1 MSEFAAVINQWPSD
15 GLHGRRK
22 IYTHKREITLDNV
35 AQIASQTLHTH
46 LKNRAEI
53 EYLYDY
59 YKGKQDIRSRIKT
72 IRPEISNKVLVNHA
86 NEIVTFKTAYLLGEP
101 IQYVSVGNEDDSS
114 DGVKRLNEHM
124 RFEMKDAKDKEIAD
138 WLHICGVGVRM
149 VLPRERIEPGD
160 APFRIY
166 TLDPRNAYCIYN
178 SGLGE
183 EKLGAV
189 IRQCDENGNWYSCIY
204 TDTHYFE
211 IAGDVVITAKPHA
224 LGKVP
229 VFEYVNNDSRMGSF
243 ESVIPLLNAIN
254 TVESNRVDDIEQIVQ
269 SILVFENCSIAPEQF
284 KELRRDG
291 GIVVKGEPQLP
302 AKVYSIKNELGQ
314 TGTQTVVDDL
324 YQKVLTICGM
334 PNRNGGSST
343 SDTGT
348 AVIYRDG
355 FAEAESR
362 AKDTEKSWLRSETDM
377 LRMALRICRDTP
389 DESQIE
395 IDKLKVEFT
404 RKNLSNIQSKA
415 QVLVQ
420 LLNNSK
426 VHPKYAY
433 QASGLFADTEEA
445 YRAGME
451 WSNQEL
457 AETEKTLAEAMADER
472 RVSAFGQ
479 GNRTADEE
487 SGEAVR
493 DGKDGSSAT

>member
-1 MSEFAAVINQWPSD
+1 MSELAQAICQWPSD

-22 IYTHKREITLDNV
+22 VYTHKREITRDNV
-35 AQIASQTLHTH
+35 AEVISQALQVHAA
-46 LKNRAEI
+46 NRCEI
-53 EYLYDY
+53 DYMYDY
-59 YKGKQDIRSRIKT
+59 YRGKQDIRLRIKT

-101 IQYVSVGNEDDSS
+101 IQYVSAGNNDGSS
-114 DGVKRLNEHM
+114 ERVKQLNEHM
-124 RFEMKDAKDKEIAD
+124 RAEMKDAKDKELAD
-138 WLHICGVGVRM
+138 WLHVCGVGVRM
-149 VLPRERIEPGD
+149 VLPDEHDEEEG
-160 APFRIY
+160 APFKIY
-166 TLDPRNAYCIYN
+166 TLDPRNAFCIYH

-183 EKLGAV
+183 KKLAGV
-189 IRQCDENGNWYSCIY
+189 LRQQDEGGNWYSCVY
-204 TDTHYFE
+204 TDDYYYE
-211 IAGDVVITAKPHA
+211 VAGTEVLEAKPHA
-224 LGKVP
+224 LEMIP
-229 VFEYVNNDSRMGSF
+229 IIEYVSNDSRMGAF

-269 SILVFENCSIAPEQF
+269 SIMVFENCAIDPDQF
-284 KELRRDG
+284 KALRRDG
-291 GIVVKGEPQLP
+291 GIQVKGEPQLP
-302 AKVYSIKNELGQ
+302 AKVYVIKNELGQ

-334 PNRNGGSST
+334 PNRNGGTST

-362 AKDTEKSWLRSETDM
+362 AKDTEKSWLRSEMEM
-377 LRMALRICRDTP
+377 LKLVLRICRDMP
-389 DESQIE
+389 GEAD
-395 IDKLKVEFT
+395 IDINALKVEFT

-420 LLNNSK
+420 LLNNNK

-445 YRAGME
+445 YLAGME
-451 WSNQEL
+451 WSEKEQ

-479 GNRTADEE
+479 SNRTSAEE
-487 SGEAVR
+487 SGEEVR
-493 DGKDGSSAT
+493 GGEGGSGTA